1 MTPAAE
7 PRVDRSPGTRPG
19 TPCDGRRDAADVS
32 QAPVGGSDTAPH
44 PASAISTPPQHRPD
58 AARARQPTAGHG
70 RHWAGR
76 PEGGG
81 YAALWLIRTIVLRV
95 GRPVAR
101 LLLYPIT
108 LYFLFRRG
116 PERRASRDFLTRLQ
130 ATGAGREA
138 GTGIEPDANIGTGT
152 NTGNSRRPRR
162 PGLGQAFAHIHCF
175 AATVLDRSLLLTG
188 RLDRFDIRCHGLDEL
203 RSQIA
208 LGRGV
213 LILGAHV
220 GSFEVLRVLGE
231 GRGGLEVAIL
241 LDRARNPAIT
251 ALLESLNPTLAASVI
266 DISQPSTQVM
276 LQIGEAAARG
286 ALIGMLGDRR
296 RADDPGLP
304 ADFLGAPARFPVA
317 PYQIAAVLDIPVC
330 LGFGL
335 YRGGNRYDLHF
346 ERFADRL
353 ELPRRQRKA
362 ALAGCVQRYARRL
375 EHHVRLAP
383 RNWFNFYDFWQDDDP
398 IAAGPAPAA
407 RLVAD
412 AGAARG
418 ADAASGAGQLPVGG
432 SGGH

>member
-7 PRVDRSPGTRPG
+7 SRADRRPG
-19 TPCDGRRDAADVS
+19 ARPATAHDDSRDAADD
-32 QAPVGGSDTAPH
+32 GGRTPAGGTQHCASGIPPPPQTRPDTA
-44 PASAISTPPQHRPD
+44 ST
-58 AARARQPTAGHG
+58 RQPIAGHG

-81 YAALWLIRTIVLRV
+81 YAALWLIRAIVLCV

-108 LYFLFRRG
+108 LYFLLRRG

-130 ATGAGREA
+130 ATGTGREA
-138 GTGIEPDANIGTGT
+138 GIDIDAGANTGTG
-152 NTGNSRRPRR
+152 NGRRPRR
-162 PGLGQAFAHIHCF
+162 PGLGQVFAHIHCF
-175 AATVLDRSLLLTG
+175 AATVLDRCLLLTG

-203 RSQIA
+203 RAQIA

-251 ALLESLNPTLAASVI
+251 ALLESLNPALAASVI
-266 DISQPSTQVM
+266 DIAQPSTQVM
-276 LQIGEAAARG
+276 LQISEAAARG

-353 ELPRRQRKA
+353 ELPRRQRTA

-383 RNWFNFYDFWQDDDP
+383 RNWFNFYDFWQHDDP
-398 IAAGPAPAA
+398 IAAGPAPAE

-412 AGAARG
+412 AGAAG
-418 ADAASGAGQLPVGG
+418 GTDVASGAGQFPAGG
-432 SGGH
+432 SGRH